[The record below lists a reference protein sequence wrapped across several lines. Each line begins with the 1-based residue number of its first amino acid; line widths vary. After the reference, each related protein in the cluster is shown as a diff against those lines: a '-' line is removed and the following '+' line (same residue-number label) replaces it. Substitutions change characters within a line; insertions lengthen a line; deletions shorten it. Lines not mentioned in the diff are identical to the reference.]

1 MYWSQPGELHQ
12 QDSRKSVKIEIKIK
26 TVDQYSKEEALALR
40 GMLILMGFPQDA
52 EIIEENYQACVCTLP
67 RYHTWQRKCAWK
79 KFSFNNHTLDLGT
92 KILALPLFCQ
102 SITRIIDNTLRMN
115 LKEFRIY

>member
-52 EIIEENYQACVCTLP
+52 AIIEENYQACVCTLP

-115 LKEFRIY
+115 LKEFRIH